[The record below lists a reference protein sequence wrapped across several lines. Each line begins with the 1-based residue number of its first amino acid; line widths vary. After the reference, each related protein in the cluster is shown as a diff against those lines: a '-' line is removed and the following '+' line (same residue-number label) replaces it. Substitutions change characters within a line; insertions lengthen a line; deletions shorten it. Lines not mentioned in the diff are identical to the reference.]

1 MHMNNNFDYFEDEN
15 VQAIQINYSE
25 DNLKALIILPKGEK
39 DINNYIKIF
48 NKKIYENIIKGLFNQ
63 KINLSLP
70 KFEIKYEEELNEIL
84 MSMGMKEAFGS
95 ADFSI
100 MKKEKDIHISKVI
113 HKTFIKVDEEGT
125 VAAAVTAVVMARM
138 MVRVNR
144 MIVNHPFLFII
155 RSDNL
160 PLGHDI
166 LFFSKV
172 EAL

>member
-1 MHMNNNFDYFEDEN
+1 M
-15 VQAIQINYSE
+15 
-25 DNLKALIILPKGEK
+25 
-39 DINNYIKIF
+39 
-48 NKKIYENIIKGLFNQ
+48 
-63 KINLSLP
+63 P
-70 KFEIKYEEELNEIL
+70 KFEIKYEGELKEIL
-84 MSMGMKEAFGS
+84 ISMGMKEAFGS
-95 ADFSI
+95 ADFSV

-125 VAAAVTAVVMARM
+125 VAAAVTAVVMTRM